1 MSIYAD
7 IDPSSVL
14 VKRNEVEFLLN
25 YVVKKQLDELGV
37 LKPTRGYK
45 IVPAD
50 GSESTCNEEEEDNN
64 DDEKN
69 DDDDGDKKT
78 DKSDES
84 SKQTS
89 IPIDHQYPDRAFS
102 ISSSKTM
109 VI

>member
-1 MSIYAD
+1 MAIYTD

-25 YVVKKQLDELGV
+25 YAVKKELDELGV
-37 LKPTRGYK
+37 LKSTRGYK
-45 IVPAD
+45 IVPAN
-50 GSESTCNEEEEDNN
+50 GSESTCNEE
-64 DDEKN
+64 DDDDDDKN
-69 DDDDGDKKT
+69 DDDDDQTKGD
-78 DKSDES
+78 SDES

-89 IPIDHQYPDRAFS
+89 SSTDQQYPDRAFS